1 MITEQSLV
9 IEKRRPFRI
18 GVVKSIDS
26 ERVNASVLF
35 DGKEWN
41 ESIKLVDIRLYSC
54 DAPQLYTNTGTGGV

>member
-26 ERVNASVLF
+26 ERINASVLF
-35 DGKEWN
+35 DGKEWS